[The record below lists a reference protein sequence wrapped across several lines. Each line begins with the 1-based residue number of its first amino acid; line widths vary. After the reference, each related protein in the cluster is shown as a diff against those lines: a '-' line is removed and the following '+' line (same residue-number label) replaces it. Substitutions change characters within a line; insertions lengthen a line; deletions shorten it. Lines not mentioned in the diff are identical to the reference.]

1 MPPTPSLR
9 RRFGVSS
16 CRCLTRIV
24 LTVPTLLLGMLAGG
38 LSLMPSSVVLAAQ
51 QSPQTERPVPFD
63 SVGRVTVMTPT
74 LASRFVLRA
83 PVWPVTGTFREARLF
98 RAGEG
103 DHVIVVTRSDGALTR
118 YPLTID
124 EVTALRQAVE
134 AAVQVEGT
142 LMERGGGGGDAVVSA
157 PAGNEFVR
165 NQTILGLVAYGP
177 AAAGIL
183 SEAGGAAAAT
193 GYLVAAGA
201 SFFASANLVKYR
213 TVTRAQASLAS
224 HTGFRGAL
232 AGLAA
237 ARIFDASGGPANGVP
252 ILTGALGGTLTGYE
266 LARRLTDGESA
277 TSGLGADLAAL
288 TTLGLG
294 GAAGAFKSRVVRFVD
309 GNGEPIRDIFGNTFE
324 TEDNSLR
331 GPGKA
336 TLAAAIG
343 AGVIG
348 YAFGPR
354 YARRAAYN
362 VTAGDAKVAF
372 AASLL
377 GASGAFGVV
386 GDNAGEQAGFG
397 AATAGLLAGFL
408 VADRA
413 LVRSADRT
421 ASDGTL
427 IQLGTLAGAL
437 IGGGAAAATDANSQI
452 AALMITSAGAL
463 GLLAADRI
471 VAAPRDAGPLR
482 GLTSPGGGQSE
493 SRVQFS
499 PAALAMAVAFTP
511 RQAGRTVNGVPH
523 LPLTNRPVSTP
534 IPVLRI
540 AW

>member
-1 MPPTPSLR
+1 MSMSKTQTPILLAPLR
-9 RRFGVSS
+9 RLKPLRRLAHAAVTLPMLVAITGVG
-16 CRCLTRIV
+16 IAAAPV
-24 LTVPTLLLGMLAGG
+24 YHTLGAQ
-38 LSLMPSSVVLAAQ
+38 AA
-51 QSPQTERPVPFD
+51 PQTERPVPFD

-74 LASRFVLRA
+74 LASRFALRA
-83 PVWPVTGTFREARLF
+83 PLWPVTGAFREARLF
-98 RAGEG
+98 RSGER
-103 DHVIVVTRSDGALTR
+103 DHVIVVTRADGSLTR
-118 YPLTID
+118 YPLTTVG
-124 EVTALRQAVE
+124 VTALRQAVE
-134 AAVQVEGT
+134 TAVQSQGA
-142 LMERGGGGGDAVVSA
+142 LLERGGGGGDAVVSA

-177 AAAGIL
+177 STAALL

-224 HTGFRGAL
+224 HGGFRGAL
-232 AGLAA
+232 AGLAV
-237 ARIFDASGGPANGVP
+237 ARIADASGGPSIGAPV
-252 ILTGALGGTLTGYE
+252 LTGALGGTLGGYQF
-266 LARRLTDGESA
+266 ARGLSDGESA
-277 TSGLGADLAAL
+277 ASGLGADLAAL

-294 GAAGAFKSRVVRFVD
+294 GAAGAFSSRTVQVFDVLGR
-309 GNGEPIRDIFGNTFE
+309 PIIRE
-324 TEDNSLR
+324 ERSLR
-331 GPGKA
+331 GSGKA
-336 TLAAAIG
+336 VLGAAIG
-343 AGVIG
+343 AAALG
-348 YAFGPR
+348 YALGPR
-354 YARRAAYN
+354 YARRAEYN

-377 GASGAFGVV
+377 GASGAFGVL
-386 GDNAGEQAGFG
+386 GDNAGEEAGFG
-397 AATAGLLAGFL
+397 VATAGLLAGFL

-413 LVRSADRT
+413 LVRTADRT

-437 IGGGAAAATDANSQI
+437 IGGGVAAATEANGQV

-463 GLLAADRI
+463 GLLASDRI

-482 GLTSPGGGQSE
+482 GITSSGANASASA
-493 SRVQFS
+493 SRVEFS
-499 PAALAMAVAFTP
+499 PSALAMALAFTP
-511 RQAGRTVNGVPH
+511 RGAGRMVDGVLH